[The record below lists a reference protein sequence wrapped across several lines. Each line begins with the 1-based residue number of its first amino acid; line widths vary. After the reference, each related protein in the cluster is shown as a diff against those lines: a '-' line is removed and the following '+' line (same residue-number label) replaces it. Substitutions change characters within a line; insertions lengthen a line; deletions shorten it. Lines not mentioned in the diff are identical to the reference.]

1 MCCLFLWLHGLKD
14 GGVFSL
20 GVIIVG
26 LDLGRQVCVC
36 VCVCVVG
43 GGQHM
48 QMGHH
53 VRSGHD

>member
-1 MCCLFLWLHGLKD
+1 MLFVSVAPWFKGWRSFLTW
-14 GGVFSL
+14 S
-20 GVIIVG
+20 
-26 LDLGRQVCVC
+26 RQSRPGPWQTSVCVC
-36 VCVCVVG
+36 LGGG